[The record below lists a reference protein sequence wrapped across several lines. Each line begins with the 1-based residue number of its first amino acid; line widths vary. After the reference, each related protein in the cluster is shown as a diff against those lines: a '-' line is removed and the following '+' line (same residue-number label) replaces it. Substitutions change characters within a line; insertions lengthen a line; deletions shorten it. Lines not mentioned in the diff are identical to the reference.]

1 MTSSPDRPRGAA
13 EIHANPMQAFK
24 TSAYSDEGYRRKQGG
39 SYANHPGNTTPETT
53 CKPRANCLKPKEIA
67 F

>member
-1 MTSSPDRPRGAA
+1 MTSSPDRPLRSA
-13 EIHANPMQAFK
+13 EIHAKRELSRHQLILMMAIAASK
-24 TSAYSDEGYRRKQGG
+24 A
-39 SYANHPGNTTPETT
+39 AVTPVIPKTT

>member
-24 TSAYSDEGYRRKQGG
+24 TSAYSDEGYRRKQSGG
-39 SYANHPGNTTPETT
+39 NADHPRNNMQAARQLFET
-53 CKPRANCLKPKEIA
+53 
-67 F
+67 

>member
-1 MTSSPDRPRGAA
+1 MTSSPDRPRRAA

-39 SYANHPGNTTPETT
+39 SHAGHPRNNMQAARQLFET
-53 CKPRANCLKPKEIA
+53 
-67 F
+67 